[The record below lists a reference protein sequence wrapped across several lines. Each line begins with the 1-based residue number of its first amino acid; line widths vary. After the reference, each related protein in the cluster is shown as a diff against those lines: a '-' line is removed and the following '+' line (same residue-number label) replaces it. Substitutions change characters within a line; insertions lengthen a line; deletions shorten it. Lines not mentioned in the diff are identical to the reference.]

1 VFDSLPTF
9 RTTDKRPA
17 SHLIPKSYRTDYNAL
32 EDYCYHR
39 LTVLVLLPSLPS
51 LDPLIEL
58 ICHRGASVQVQ
69 ALPYSVVKVLF
80 VFLAISSN
88 KRKLWSLFKR
98 TYVFVFVRRWRFQD

>member
-51 LDPLIEL
+51 LDPLF
-58 ICHRGASVQVQ
+58 RAY
-69 ALPYSVVKVLF
+69 LPYEGKRSGHGFGCSVVKVLTF
-80 VFLAISSN
+80 K
-88 KRKLWSLFKR
+88 KRVYILII
-98 TYVFVFVRRWRFQD
+98 

>member
-1 VFDSLPTF
+1 MTGRLLDD

-58 ICHRGASVQVQ
+58 IHHCGASVQVM
-69 ALPYSVVKVLF
+69 ALAVQLLRCSRSK
-80 VFLAISSN
+80 
-88 KRKLWSLFKR
+88 KRVYILII
-98 TYVFVFVRRWRFQD
+98 

>member
-39 LTVLVLLPSLPS
+39 
-51 LDPLIEL
+51 
-58 ICHRGASVQVQ
+58 
-69 ALPYSVVKVLF
+69 
-80 VFLAISSN
+80 
-88 KRKLWSLFKR
+88 
-98 TYVFVFVRRWRFQD
+98 